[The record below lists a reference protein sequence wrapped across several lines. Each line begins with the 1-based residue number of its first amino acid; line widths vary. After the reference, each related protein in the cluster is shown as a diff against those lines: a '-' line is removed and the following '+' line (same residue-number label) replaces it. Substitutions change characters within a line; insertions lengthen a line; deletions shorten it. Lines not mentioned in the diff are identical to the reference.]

1 MELQEHHRGRQSLFA
16 LPTPAP
22 APTPTVTQTAQL
34 KKVPNN
40 IKIMVYITALLA
52 ISSLLSGAYAVWQG
66 AGAVCYKWPLCSEY
80 IIPKYTNQWI
90 HMAHRLISLGLLFA
104 LFFSPPDYIQGDS
117 VRIMYVHVP
126 SSFIALGCFGFIG
139 IASILNLIFKI
150 KFMPLIA
157 KSLAPVGCLFSI
169 VSIVTGSLWGKPT
182 WGIWWVWDARLTS
195 MGILLLFYLA
205 YIFTWRFVNS
215 FEKANKISSVIGII
229 GLFNLPIIKYSVDWW
244 NTLHQPSSITLT
256 SAPTIHYTML
266 IPLIIMLLG
275 MIVYSLIIFLM
286 RYKTEVM
293 KFKLDKKKSK
303 N

>member
-1 MELQEHHRGRQSLFA
+1 MFKNFFPNKILSL
-16 LPTPAP
+16 
-22 APTPTVTQTAQL
+22 
-34 KKVPNN
+34 NN
-40 IKIMVYITALLA
+40 
-52 ISSLLSGAYAVWQG
+52 
-66 AGAVCYKWPLCSEY
+66 
-80 IIPKYTNQWI
+80 N
-90 HMAHRLISLGLLFA
+90 LISNLLIAMILVILVGLIYA
-104 LFFSPPDYIQGDS
+104 LFISPPDYIQGDS

-126 SSFIALGCFGFIG
+126 ASFIALGCFGFIG

-150 KFMPLIA
+150 KFMTLIA

-195 MGILLLFYLA
+195 TGILLLFYLA

-275 MIVYSLIIFLM
+275 MIVYS
-286 RYKTEVM
+286 
-293 KFKLDKKKSK
+293 
-303 N
+303 